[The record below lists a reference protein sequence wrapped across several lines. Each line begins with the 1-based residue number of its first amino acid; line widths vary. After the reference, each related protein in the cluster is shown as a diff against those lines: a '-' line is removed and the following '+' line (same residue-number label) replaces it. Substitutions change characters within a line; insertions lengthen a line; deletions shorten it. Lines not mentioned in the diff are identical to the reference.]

1 MRRRLSRRQLRRMIL
16 SEIREVIY
24 ETDQPEEK
32 ENLNNQE
39 ITDLNMAIFKALRF
53 TNPVSPNFDDAER
66 LVAPYIDDPVVL
78 NRLGQAIMKKGSTLA
93 KMVRGVMGQMGLR
106 GSEMKNWGTLLKKKV
121 GISKLKSGKYPG
133 LLALY
138 KANA

>member
-1 MRRRLSRRQLRRMIL
+1 MIL

-39 ITDLNMAIFKALRF
+39 IIDLNMAIFKALRF

-93 KMVRGVMGQMGLR
+93 KMVLRMAVPGQKWR
-106 GSEMKNWGTLLKKKV
+106 GSEMKNWGTVLKKKV